1 MRIRISRAA
10 SEDLLK
16 GHEFYERQQQGIG
29 GYFLDSLYADID
41 ALLLYGGTHPKPIG
55 RLHRAMARR
64 FPFAIYYDLK
74 DDLVTGS
81 RGAGLPAEP
90 EFHCGKIAE
99 TVNLKPLSQFEHGP
113 FSCAPVLYYSQL
125 MTLAYGGSAKEA
137 GLPGNVI
144 KARKLEEFAG
154 K

>member
-41 ALLLYGGTHPKPIG
+41 ALLLYGGMHPKPIG
-55 RLHRAMARR
+55 RLHRAMAKR

-74 DDLVTGS
+74 DDLVTVVAVLDC
-81 RGAGLPAEP
+81 RQNP
-90 EFHCGKIAE
+90 ESIVE
-99 TVNLKPLSQFEHGP
+99 RLLRP
-113 FSCAPVLYYSQL
+113 
-125 MTLAYGGSAKEA
+125 
-137 GLPGNVI
+137 
-144 KARKLEEFAG
+144 
-154 K
+154 